1 MHDPRG
7 RGRREGERSPIR
19 QLSSIGAKT
28 TGWRSSLETTPRKS
42 LGSFLIESLIAAGA
56 FILIVFLFIW
66 LS

>member
-7 RGRREGERSPIR
+7 RGRSDGERSPIR
-19 QLSSIGAKT
+19 RLSSIGGVT

-56 FILIVFLFIW
+56 FILIVFLVVW